1 MQERRWIGVVVA
13 VLLGAVALAGAKVL
27 SGGESPATTTA
38 ATEADGSAARKMKQ
52 AGMEP
57 RAIRAAIDAKYADQ
71 IDFATPTPYP
81 PA

>member
-1 MQERRWIGVVVA
+1 
-13 VLLGAVALAGAKVL
+13 
-27 SGGESPATTTA
+27 
-38 ATEADGSAARKMKQ
+38 MKKQ
-52 AGMEP
+52 GMAP